1 MTYVKSRIDFNHIIN
16 TFINVETRYI
26 EISLDTAKRLYEQGG
41 EYRDIALTAFKEH
54 ELIGDRLP
62 KTWDEY
68 CAKYGEVG
76 DKIKASLNT
85 AYMTINKHTFSDY
98 NQAQAHIAMIK
109 LHLLRDEYRNGWLP
123 SWEDSFYKYGI
134 KWNMI
139 AGKTRLVIAQ
149 HTHDSDSLSFP
160 TYELA
165 EEFLTNFRE
174 LIEDAGDL
182 I

>member
-1 MTYVKSRIDFNHIIN
+1 M
-16 TFINVETRYI
+16 ETRQI
-26 EISLDTAKRLYEQGG
+26 ELSLDTAKRLYEQGG

-54 ELIGDRLP
+54 ELIGGRLP

-68 CAKYGEVG
+68 CAKHGEVG

-85 AYMTINKHTFSDY
+85 AYTMINKYTFSDY
-98 NQAQAHIAMIK
+98 KQTEAHIAMMK

-123 SWEDSFYKYGI
+123 CFGDNSKKYGI

-139 AGKTRLVIAQ
+139 AGKTRLVIVQ
-149 HTHDSDSLSFP
+149 HIYDSDSLSFP
-160 TYELA
+160 TYELT
-165 EEFLTNFRE
+165 EKFLTNFRE
-174 LIEDAGDL
+174 LIEEAGDL

>member
-1 MTYVKSRIDFNHIIN
+1 MK
-16 TFINVETRYI
+16 TRTI
-26 EISLDTAKRLYEQGG
+26 EISLDTAKRWYEQGG
-41 EYRDIALTAFKEH
+41 ELRDLAIGAFGDKI
-54 ELIGDRLP
+54 LIGDRLP

-68 CAKYGEVG
+68 CIKHGEVG
-76 DKIKASLNT
+76 DRIKASLNT
-85 AYMTINKHTFSDY
+85 AYTMINKYTFSDY
-98 NQAQAHIAMIK
+98 KQTGAHIALMK

-123 SWEDSFYKYGI
+123 CFGDNSKKYGI

-139 AGKTRLVIAQ
+139 AGKKELTVAWCNWNTLF
-149 HTHDSDSLSFP
+149 LSFP

-174 LIEDAGDL
+174 LIEEAGDL

>member
-1 MTYVKSRIDFNHIIN
+1 M
-16 TFINVETRYI
+16 ETRQI

-54 ELIGDRLP
+54 ELIDGRLP

-68 CAKYGEVG
+68 CAKHGEVG

-85 AYMTINKHTFSDY
+85 AYMTINKHVFSDY
-98 NQAQAHIAMIK
+98 KQTQAHIAKMK

-123 SWEDSFYKYGI
+123 EWKEDGEPKFVI
-134 KWNMI
+134 LNVENELEVVERRET
-139 AGKTRLVIAQ
+139 AG
-149 HTHDSDSLSFP
+149 F
-160 TYELA
+160 LA
-165 EEFLTNFRE
+165 FQDGERANEFLTNFLDRIKE
-174 LIEDAGDL
+174 AGDL

>member
-1 MTYVKSRIDFNHIIN
+1 M
-16 TFINVETRYI
+16 ETRQI

-68 CAKYGEVG
+68 CIKHGEVG

-85 AYMTINKHTFSDY
+85 AYMTINKHVFSDY
-98 NQAQAHIAMIK
+98 KQTQAHIAKMK

-123 SWEDSFYKYGI
+123 EWKEDGEPKFVI
-134 KWNMI
+134 LNVENELEVVERRET
-139 AGKTRLVIAQ
+139 AG
-149 HTHDSDSLSFP
+149 F
-160 TYELA
+160 LA
-165 EEFLTNFRE
+165 FQDGERANEFLTNFRE
-174 LIEDAGDL
+174 LIEEAGDL